1 MMNAG
6 GRSISLEECAQEVV
20 DGVLLLMH
28 SVYVEVKNLPT
39 PDLSMS
45 QFRALAFLKL
55 LPGVS
60 LSEVAA
66 HIGITLASTSKM
78 IDGLV
83 ARNLVMRRNSS
94 TDRRYITL
102 TLTEQGQ
109 SLFESAR
116 HRVEIH
122 LAGKLKALPE
132 AERATVMEAMQ
143 ALRPIFMPGQE
154 AIAARAQDAQR

>member
-1 MMNAG
+1 MSVSPEKCAG
-6 GRSISLEECAQEVV
+6 EVV

-39 PDLSMS
+39 SGLSMS

-66 HIGITLASTSKM
+66 HVGITLASTSKM

-94 TDRRYITL
+94 TDRRYVTL

-116 HRVEIH
+116 QRVEIH
-122 LAGKLKALPE
+122 LAGKLKALTE

-154 AIAARAQDAQR
+154 TMAATAQDARR